1 MYVPSNYSDDE
12 GEDRVDGAEDKVNNR
27 SEEQERDID
36 PPQVDITEQQVEDT
50 EENEENVDN
59 PYPRSC
65 EILDSQKRA
74 IREEREAAGEKDPTQ
89 NFLPLIL
96 V

>member
-1 MYVPSNYSDDE
+1 MYAPSDRDDE
-12 GEDRVDGAEDKVNNR
+12 GEDQVDGAEDQVNNR
-27 SEEQERDID
+27 SKEQERDTE
-36 PPQVDITEQQVEDT
+36 PQVEITEQQVEDT